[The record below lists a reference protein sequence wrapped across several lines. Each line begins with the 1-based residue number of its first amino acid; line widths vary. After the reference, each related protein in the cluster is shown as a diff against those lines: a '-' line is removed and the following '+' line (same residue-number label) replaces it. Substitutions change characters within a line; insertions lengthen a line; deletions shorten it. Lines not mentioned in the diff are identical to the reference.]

1 MNRTKTTKSISMNL
15 IDLSKELTDADE
27 LLMTLREDP
36 ETYTHSSGPIKQVR
50 TSYLEIRDELE
61 RLMGKPDG
69 VDFGTSRIETLQ
81 ELVGYSIKRLVETY
95 GPLPQEN
102 PKPKDQN
109 Y

>member
-1 MNRTKTTKSISMNL
+1 MNRTKTTKSISMKL
-15 IDLSKELTDADE
+15 IDLSRELTGADK
-27 LLMTLREDP
+27 LLMALRGDS
-36 ETYTHSSGPIKQVR
+36 ETYTHSSEPVKDVR

-69 VDFGTSRIETLQ
+69 VDFGKSMISTLQ
-81 ELVGYSIKRLVETY
+81 ERVGNGIERLVEVY
-95 GPLPQEN
+95 GPLPKEN